1 MLYYVTKINNISS
14 IRGWKG
20 GRKGGISWWK
30 NCSLLLDNEFSLKSK
45 MTIIKSTIL
54 DSLTNS
60 LTHSLTP
67 LLIHLFFVSS
77 LPLCRPKLR
86 RLFCLFLLLPST
98 SLLCFC
104 SLGPPPPDVW
114 TEYIYLVTSS
124 SPTTLYFFLGGGGG
138 LSFLYSQI
146 MLF

>member
-30 NCSLLLDNEFSLKSK
+30 NCSLLLDNEFSFKSK

-54 DSLTNS
+54 DSLTNSLTHS

-104 SLGPPPPDVW
+104 SLTPRCLDRV
-114 TEYIYLVTSS
+114 YLFGHVILSNN
-124 SPTTLYFFLGGGGG
+124 LVFFFGG